1 MTNKQKMRKRRRALL
16 CVFAAFAFSFNPLGK
31 IAYATPKQDTSV
43 VNYVKTQEETSNS
56 IQNQPISSY
65 WYPEDL
71 LKWSANNDK
80 DAKFNKSTVPL
91 AKRVEKDKLDTINDT
106 QNKDVKVVA
115 ISIMNANTS
124 GNPSQGSNKFSANTF
139 SYWQYIDKL
148 VYWGGSA
155 GEGLIVPPSPD
166 VTDSAHRNGVPVLGT
181 VFFPMTAH
189 GGKMEWLNKF
199 LEKDS
204 NGNFPIVDKLIEVA
218 ENYGF
223 DGWFINQETEGTEQE
238 PLTPEHAKLM
248 QELIKQ
254 FKAKSNGKFEIMWYD
269 SMTKDGDMDW
279 QNALTDKNEYFLLDG
294 DKNKVA
300 DSMFLNFWWTYNSLK
315 DKDLLRVSNEKA
327 KEIGINPYDLYAGI
341 DVQANGYKTPLRW
354 THYQRDDQAPFTSLG
369 LYCPSW
375 TYFDAKTPE
384 QFQENESR
392 LWVNEHGD
400 PSKATNAQGVDWRGI
415 STYSVE
421 KSAVT
426 SLPFTT
432 NFNMGNGYDFYVD
445 GNKVSTQDWNNRSL
459 NDIMPTYRWVISNEE
474 NNNVKADID
483 YTNAYYGGNSIKLSG
498 YLAEG
503 KASTIKLY
511 SSDLTLPEGVQFT
524 TTAKANGNTV
534 DMDLVLTFHDGTET
548 TISADKKLGTDWT
561 KLTYDVSPYV
571 GKSIKT
577 ISYKLSS
584 PVCVDNFSANL
595 GNITIEIPNSSSKVN
610 ISNSKLND
618 VDFKGGIYAGAR
630 LSWSPEGNSSDVHHY
645 EIYRV
650 MNGGT
655 KVLLGATPNT
665 SYYVS
670 DLRRNDKETNTNFE
684 VVAVNKNFNRGNSQS
699 INMEWPAYPAPT
711 ASFKVSNTLIAP
723 GQSVTFTNTSS
734 EVTEEI
740 QWKFPGAKVESSTEQ
755 NPTVTYEKE
764 GVYPVTLTAKNSS
777 GENVETKTELIT
789 VTNAAKDGL
798 VNLSLNKSA
807 TASSFVNENEAPQY
821 ALDGNV
827 KTKWCA
833 VGSAPHTL
841 TIDLGDIKTIG
852 ELEISHAEAG
862 GESSGMNTKAYS
874 LEVSNDGENFTPV
887 LNVDD
892 NTKAI
897 SNDAFPVTKARYVR
911 LNIIQP
917 TQGADSAA
925 RIYEVAVK
933 GLDGNVDL
941 PPVINPDDSNKP
953 VDPDNPNNPDK
964 PNNPES
970 PDNPGNTDKPV
981 NPDQPGDSE
990 KPENPNKPGDTE
1002 NSGEKPSEPSA
1013 LVSKE
1018 ITENS
1023 ALLSWKAPEKVDLI
1037 KEYVIYQDGKEIGR
1051 VPADKTPL
1059 EFLAKDLKPNT
1070 KYNFQVSSIDK
1081 NGKESDKISLE
1092 VTTNKKDN
1100 GNLPN
1105 TGSPIGAG
1113 ALATTGIAL
1122 SSAGVYLTL
1131 KKKRK

>member
-1 MTNKQKMRKRRRALL
+1 
-16 CVFAAFAFSFNPLGK
+16 
-31 IAYATPKQDTSV
+31 
-43 VNYVKTQEETSNS
+43 
-56 IQNQPISSY
+56 
-65 WYPEDL
+65 
-71 LKWSANNDK
+71 
-80 DAKFNKSTVPL
+80 
-91 AKRVEKDKLDTINDT
+91 
-106 QNKDVKVVA
+106 
-115 ISIMNANTS
+115 
-124 GNPSQGSNKFSANTF
+124 
-139 SYWQYIDKL
+139 
-148 VYWGGSA
+148 
-155 GEGLIVPPSPD
+155 
-166 VTDSAHRNGVPVLGT
+166 
-181 VFFPMTAH
+181 
-189 GGKMEWLNKF
+189 
-199 LEKDS
+199 
-204 NGNFPIVDKLIEVA
+204 
-218 ENYGF
+218 
-223 DGWFINQETEGTEQE
+223 
-238 PLTPEHAKLM
+238 
-248 QELIKQ
+248 
-254 FKAKSNGKFEIMWYD
+254 
-269 SMTKDGDMDW
+269 
-279 QNALTDKNEYFLLDG
+279 
-294 DKNKVA
+294 
-300 DSMFLNFWWTYNSLK
+300 
-315 DKDLLRVSNEKA
+315 
-327 KEIGINPYDLYAGI
+327 
-341 DVQANGYKTPLRW
+341 
-354 THYQRDDQAPFTSLG
+354 
-369 LYCPSW
+369 
-375 TYFDAKTPE
+375 
-384 QFQENESR
+384 
-392 LWVNEHGD
+392 
-400 PSKATNAQGVDWRGI
+400 
-415 STYSVE
+415 
-421 KSAVT
+421 
-426 SLPFTT
+426 
-432 NFNMGNGYDFYVD
+432 
-445 GNKVSTQDWNNRSL
+445 
-459 NDIMPTYRWVISNEE
+459 
-474 NNNVKADID
+474 
-483 YTNAYYGGNSIKLSG
+483 
-498 YLAEG
+498 
-503 KASTIKLY
+503 
-511 SSDLTLPEGVQFT
+511 
-524 TTAKANGNTV
+524 
-534 DMDLVLTFHDGTET
+534 MDLVLTFHDGTET
-548 TISADKKLGTDWT
+548 TISANKKLSTDWT
-561 KLTYDVSPYV
+561 KLTYDISPYV

-610 ISNSKLND
+610 ISNAKLND
-618 VDFKGGIYAGAR
+618 VDFKDGIYAGAR
-630 LSWSPEGNSSDVHHY
+630 LSWNPEGNSSEVHHY

-650 MNGGT
+650 MNDGT

-684 VVAVNKNFNRGNSQS
+684 VVAVNKNYNRGNSQS
-699 INMEWPAYPAPT
+699 INMEWPSYPSPT

-740 QWKFPGAKVESSTEQ
+740 QWKFPGAKVENSTEQ

-807 TASSFVNENEAPQY
+807 KASSFVNENEAPQY

-841 TIDLGDIKTIG
+841 TIDLGGIKTIG

-874 LEVSNDGENFTPV
+874 LEVSNDGEKFTPV
-887 LNVDD
+887 LNID
-892 NTKAI
+892 NNIKAI

-925 RIYEVAVK
+925 RIYEVSVK
-933 GLDGNVDL
+933 GLDGNMDL

-953 VDPDNPNNPDK
+953 F
-964 PNNPES
+964 
-970 PDNPGNTDKPV
+970 

-1023 ALLSWKAPEKVDLI
+1023 TLLSWKAPEKVDLI

-1081 NGKESDKISLE
+1081 IGKESDKISLE
-1092 VTTNKKDN
+1092 ITTNKKDN

-1105 TGSPIGAG
+1105 TGLPIGAG

-1122 SSAGVYLTL
+1122 SSTGVYLTL
-1131 KKKRK
+1131 KKKKENK

>member
-1 MTNKQKMRKRRRALL
+1 M
-16 CVFAAFAFSFNPLGK
+16 
-31 IAYATPKQDTSV
+31 
-43 VNYVKTQEETSNS
+43 
-56 IQNQPISSY
+56 
-65 WYPEDL
+65 
-71 LKWSANNDK
+71 
-80 DAKFNKSTVPL
+80 
-91 AKRVEKDKLDTINDT
+91 
-106 QNKDVKVVA
+106 
-115 ISIMNANTS
+115 
-124 GNPSQGSNKFSANTF
+124 
-139 SYWQYIDKL
+139 
-148 VYWGGSA
+148 
-155 GEGLIVPPSPD
+155 
-166 VTDSAHRNGVPVLGT
+166 
-181 VFFPMTAH
+181 
-189 GGKMEWLNKF
+189 
-199 LEKDS
+199 
-204 NGNFPIVDKLIEVA
+204 
-218 ENYGF
+218 
-223 DGWFINQETEGTEQE
+223 
-238 PLTPEHAKLM
+238 
-248 QELIKQ
+248 
-254 FKAKSNGKFEIMWYD
+254 
-269 SMTKDGDMDW
+269 
-279 QNALTDKNEYFLLDG
+279 
-294 DKNKVA
+294 
-300 DSMFLNFWWTYNSLK
+300 
-315 DKDLLRVSNEKA
+315 
-327 KEIGINPYDLYAGI
+327 
-341 DVQANGYKTPLRW
+341 
-354 THYQRDDQAPFTSLG
+354 
-369 LYCPSW
+369 
-375 TYFDAKTPE
+375 
-384 QFQENESR
+384 
-392 LWVNEHGD
+392 
-400 PSKATNAQGVDWRGI
+400 
-415 STYSVE
+415 
-421 KSAVT
+421 
-426 SLPFTT
+426 
-432 NFNMGNGYDFYVD
+432 
-445 GNKVSTQDWNNRSL
+445 
-459 NDIMPTYRWVISNEE
+459 
-474 NNNVKADID
+474 
-483 YTNAYYGGNSIKLSG
+483 
-498 YLAEG
+498 
-503 KASTIKLY
+503 
-511 SSDLTLPEGVQFT
+511 
-524 TTAKANGNTV
+524 
-534 DMDLVLTFHDGTET
+534 
-548 TISADKKLGTDWT
+548 
-561 KLTYDVSPYV
+561 
-571 GKSIKT
+571 
-577 ISYKLSS
+577 
-584 PVCVDNFSANL
+584 
-595 GNITIEIPNSSSKVN
+595 
-610 ISNSKLND
+610 
-618 VDFKGGIYAGAR
+618 
-630 LSWSPEGNSSDVHHY
+630 
-645 EIYRV
+645 
-650 MNGGT
+650 
-655 KVLLGATPNT
+655 
-665 SYYVS
+665 
-670 DLRRNDKETNTNFE
+670 
-684 VVAVNKNFNRGNSQS
+684 
-699 INMEWPAYPAPT
+699 
-711 ASFKVSNTLIAP
+711 
-723 GQSVTFTNTSS
+723 
-734 EVTEEI
+734 
-740 QWKFPGAKVESSTEQ
+740 
-755 NPTVTYEKE
+755 
-764 GVYPVTLTAKNSS
+764 
-777 GENVETKTELIT
+777 ETKTELIT

-1023 ALLSWKAPEKVDLI
+1023 ALLSWKAPEKIDLI
-1037 KEYVIYQDGKEIGR
+1037 QEYVIYQDGKEIGR

>member
-1 MTNKQKMRKRRRALL
+1 
-16 CVFAAFAFSFNPLGK
+16 
-31 IAYATPKQDTSV
+31 
-43 VNYVKTQEETSNS
+43 
-56 IQNQPISSY
+56 
-65 WYPEDL
+65 
-71 LKWSANNDK
+71 
-80 DAKFNKSTVPL
+80 
-91 AKRVEKDKLDTINDT
+91 
-106 QNKDVKVVA
+106 
-115 ISIMNANTS
+115 
-124 GNPSQGSNKFSANTF
+124 
-139 SYWQYIDKL
+139 
-148 VYWGGSA
+148 
-155 GEGLIVPPSPD
+155 
-166 VTDSAHRNGVPVLGT
+166 
-181 VFFPMTAH
+181 
-189 GGKMEWLNKF
+189 
-199 LEKDS
+199 
-204 NGNFPIVDKLIEVA
+204 
-218 ENYGF
+218 
-223 DGWFINQETEGTEQE
+223 
-238 PLTPEHAKLM
+238 
-248 QELIKQ
+248 
-254 FKAKSNGKFEIMWYD
+254 
-269 SMTKDGDMDW
+269 
-279 QNALTDKNEYFLLDG
+279 
-294 DKNKVA
+294 
-300 DSMFLNFWWTYNSLK
+300 
-315 DKDLLRVSNEKA
+315 
-327 KEIGINPYDLYAGI
+327 
-341 DVQANGYKTPLRW
+341 
-354 THYQRDDQAPFTSLG
+354 
-369 LYCPSW
+369 
-375 TYFDAKTPE
+375 
-384 QFQENESR
+384 
-392 LWVNEHGD
+392 
-400 PSKATNAQGVDWRGI
+400 
-415 STYSVE
+415 
-421 KSAVT
+421 
-426 SLPFTT
+426 
-432 NFNMGNGYDFYVD
+432 
-445 GNKVSTQDWNNRSL
+445 
-459 NDIMPTYRWVISNEE
+459 
-474 NNNVKADID
+474 
-483 YTNAYYGGNSIKLSG
+483 
-498 YLAEG
+498 
-503 KASTIKLY
+503 
-511 SSDLTLPEGVQFT
+511 
-524 TTAKANGNTV
+524 
-534 DMDLVLTFHDGTET
+534 MDLVLTFHDGTET
-548 TISADKKLGTDWT
+548 TISANKKLSTDWT
-561 KLTYDVSPYV
+561 KLTYDISPYV

-610 ISNSKLND
+610 ISNAKLND
-618 VDFKGGIYAGAR
+618 VDFKDGIYAGAR
-630 LSWSPEGNSSDVHHY
+630 LSWNPEGNSSEVHHY

-650 MNGGT
+650 MNDGT

-684 VVAVNKNFNRGNSQS
+684 VVAVNKNYNRGNSQS
-699 INMEWPAYPAPT
+699 INMEWPSYPSPT

-740 QWKFPGAKVESSTEQ
+740 QWKFPGAKVENSTEQ

-807 TASSFVNENEAPQY
+807 KASSFVNENEAPQY

-841 TIDLGDIKTIG
+841 TIDLGGIKTIG

-874 LEVSNDGENFTPV
+874 LEVSNDGEKFTPV
-887 LNVDD
+887 LNID
-892 NTKAI
+892 NNIKAI

-925 RIYEVAVK
+925 RIYEVSVK
-933 GLDGNVDL
+933 GLDGNMDL

-953 VDPDNPNNPDK
+953 F
-964 PNNPES
+964 
-970 PDNPGNTDKPV
+970 

-1023 ALLSWKAPEKVDLI
+1023 TLLSWKAPEKVDLI

-1081 NGKESDKISLE
+1081 IGKESDKISLE
-1092 VTTNKKDN
+1092 ITTNKKDN

-1105 TGSPIGAG
+1105 TGLPIGAG

-1122 SSAGVYLTL
+1122 SSTGVYLTL

>member
-1 MTNKQKMRKRRRALL
+1 
-16 CVFAAFAFSFNPLGK
+16 
-31 IAYATPKQDTSV
+31 
-43 VNYVKTQEETSNS
+43 
-56 IQNQPISSY
+56 
-65 WYPEDL
+65 
-71 LKWSANNDK
+71 
-80 DAKFNKSTVPL
+80 
-91 AKRVEKDKLDTINDT
+91 
-106 QNKDVKVVA
+106 
-115 ISIMNANTS
+115 
-124 GNPSQGSNKFSANTF
+124 
-139 SYWQYIDKL
+139 
-148 VYWGGSA
+148 
-155 GEGLIVPPSPD
+155 
-166 VTDSAHRNGVPVLGT
+166 
-181 VFFPMTAH
+181 
-189 GGKMEWLNKF
+189 
-199 LEKDS
+199 
-204 NGNFPIVDKLIEVA
+204 
-218 ENYGF
+218 
-223 DGWFINQETEGTEQE
+223 
-238 PLTPEHAKLM
+238 
-248 QELIKQ
+248 
-254 FKAKSNGKFEIMWYD
+254 
-269 SMTKDGDMDW
+269 
-279 QNALTDKNEYFLLDG
+279 
-294 DKNKVA
+294 
-300 DSMFLNFWWTYNSLK
+300 
-315 DKDLLRVSNEKA
+315 
-327 KEIGINPYDLYAGI
+327 
-341 DVQANGYKTPLRW
+341 
-354 THYQRDDQAPFTSLG
+354 
-369 LYCPSW
+369 
-375 TYFDAKTPE
+375 
-384 QFQENESR
+384 
-392 LWVNEHGD
+392 
-400 PSKATNAQGVDWRGI
+400 
-415 STYSVE
+415 
-421 KSAVT
+421 
-426 SLPFTT
+426 
-432 NFNMGNGYDFYVD
+432 
-445 GNKVSTQDWNNRSL
+445 
-459 NDIMPTYRWVISNEE
+459 
-474 NNNVKADID
+474 
-483 YTNAYYGGNSIKLSG
+483 
-498 YLAEG
+498 
-503 KASTIKLY
+503 
-511 SSDLTLPEGVQFT
+511 
-524 TTAKANGNTV
+524 
-534 DMDLVLTFHDGTET
+534 MDLVLTFHDGTET
-548 TISADKKLGTDWT
+548 TISANKKLSTDWT
-561 KLTYDVSPYV
+561 KLTYDISPYV

-610 ISNSKLND
+610 ISNAKLND
-618 VDFKGGIYAGAR
+618 VDFKDGIYAGAR
-630 LSWSPEGNSSDVHHY
+630 LSWNPEGNSSEVHHY

-650 MNGGT
+650 MNDGT

-684 VVAVNKNFNRGNSQS
+684 VIAVNKNYNRGNSQS
-699 INMEWPAYPAPT
+699 INMEWPSYPSPT

-807 TASSFVNENEAPQY
+807 KASSFVNENEAPQY

-841 TIDLGDIKTIG
+841 TIDLGGIKTIG

-874 LEVSNDGENFTPV
+874 LEVSNDGEKFTPV

-925 RIYEVAVK
+925 RIYEVSVK
-933 GLDGNVDL
+933 GLDGNMDL

-953 VDPDNPNNPDK
+953 F
-964 PNNPES
+964 
-970 PDNPGNTDKPV
+970 

-1023 ALLSWKAPEKVDLI
+1023 TLLSWKAPEKVDLI

-1081 NGKESDKISLE
+1081 IGKESDKISLE
-1092 VTTNKKDN
+1092 ITTNKKDN

-1105 TGSPIGAG
+1105 TGLPIGAG

-1122 SSAGVYLTL
+1122 SSTGVYLTL
-1131 KKKRK
+1131 KKKKENK

>member
-1 MTNKQKMRKRRRALL
+1 
-16 CVFAAFAFSFNPLGK
+16 
-31 IAYATPKQDTSV
+31 
-43 VNYVKTQEETSNS
+43 
-56 IQNQPISSY
+56 
-65 WYPEDL
+65 
-71 LKWSANNDK
+71 
-80 DAKFNKSTVPL
+80 
-91 AKRVEKDKLDTINDT
+91 
-106 QNKDVKVVA
+106 
-115 ISIMNANTS
+115 
-124 GNPSQGSNKFSANTF
+124 
-139 SYWQYIDKL
+139 
-148 VYWGGSA
+148 
-155 GEGLIVPPSPD
+155 
-166 VTDSAHRNGVPVLGT
+166 
-181 VFFPMTAH
+181 
-189 GGKMEWLNKF
+189 
-199 LEKDS
+199 
-204 NGNFPIVDKLIEVA
+204 
-218 ENYGF
+218 
-223 DGWFINQETEGTEQE
+223 
-238 PLTPEHAKLM
+238 
-248 QELIKQ
+248 
-254 FKAKSNGKFEIMWYD
+254 
-269 SMTKDGDMDW
+269 
-279 QNALTDKNEYFLLDG
+279 
-294 DKNKVA
+294 
-300 DSMFLNFWWTYNSLK
+300 
-315 DKDLLRVSNEKA
+315 
-327 KEIGINPYDLYAGI
+327 
-341 DVQANGYKTPLRW
+341 
-354 THYQRDDQAPFTSLG
+354 
-369 LYCPSW
+369 
-375 TYFDAKTPE
+375 
-384 QFQENESR
+384 
-392 LWVNEHGD
+392 
-400 PSKATNAQGVDWRGI
+400 
-415 STYSVE
+415 
-421 KSAVT
+421 
-426 SLPFTT
+426 
-432 NFNMGNGYDFYVD
+432 
-445 GNKVSTQDWNNRSL
+445 
-459 NDIMPTYRWVISNEE
+459 
-474 NNNVKADID
+474 
-483 YTNAYYGGNSIKLSG
+483 
-498 YLAEG
+498 
-503 KASTIKLY
+503 
-511 SSDLTLPEGVQFT
+511 
-524 TTAKANGNTV
+524 
-534 DMDLVLTFHDGTET
+534 MDLVLTFHDGTET
-548 TISADKKLGTDWT
+548 TISADKKLSTDWT
-561 KLTYDVSPYV
+561 KLTYDISPYV

-610 ISNSKLND
+610 ISNAKLND
-618 VDFKGGIYAGAR
+618 VDFKDGIYAGAR
-630 LSWSPEGNSSDVHHY
+630 LSWNPEGNSSEVHHY

-650 MNGGT
+650 MNDGT

-684 VVAVNKNFNRGNSQS
+684 VIAVNKNYNRGNSQS
-699 INMEWPAYPAPT
+699 INMEWPSYPSPT

-807 TASSFVNENEAPQY
+807 KASSFVNENEAPQY

-841 TIDLGDIKTIG
+841 TIDLGGIKTIG

-874 LEVSNDGENFTPV
+874 LEVSNDGEKFTPV
-887 LNVDD
+887 LNID
-892 NTKAI
+892 NNIKAI

-925 RIYEVAVK
+925 RIYEVSVK
-933 GLDGNVDL
+933 GLDGNMDL

-953 VDPDNPNNPDK
+953 F
-964 PNNPES
+964 
-970 PDNPGNTDKPV
+970 

-1023 ALLSWKAPEKVDLI
+1023 TLLSWKAPEKVDLI

-1081 NGKESDKISLE
+1081 IGKESDKISLE
-1092 VTTNKKDN
+1092 ITTNKKDN

-1105 TGSPIGAG
+1105 TGLPIGAG

-1122 SSAGVYLTL
+1122 SSTGVYLTL
-1131 KKKRK
+1131 KKKKENK

>member
-1 MTNKQKMRKRRRALL
+1 
-16 CVFAAFAFSFNPLGK
+16 
-31 IAYATPKQDTSV
+31 
-43 VNYVKTQEETSNS
+43 
-56 IQNQPISSY
+56 
-65 WYPEDL
+65 
-71 LKWSANNDK
+71 
-80 DAKFNKSTVPL
+80 
-91 AKRVEKDKLDTINDT
+91 
-106 QNKDVKVVA
+106 
-115 ISIMNANTS
+115 
-124 GNPSQGSNKFSANTF
+124 
-139 SYWQYIDKL
+139 
-148 VYWGGSA
+148 
-155 GEGLIVPPSPD
+155 
-166 VTDSAHRNGVPVLGT
+166 
-181 VFFPMTAH
+181 
-189 GGKMEWLNKF
+189 
-199 LEKDS
+199 
-204 NGNFPIVDKLIEVA
+204 
-218 ENYGF
+218 
-223 DGWFINQETEGTEQE
+223 
-238 PLTPEHAKLM
+238 
-248 QELIKQ
+248 
-254 FKAKSNGKFEIMWYD
+254 
-269 SMTKDGDMDW
+269 
-279 QNALTDKNEYFLLDG
+279 
-294 DKNKVA
+294 
-300 DSMFLNFWWTYNSLK
+300 
-315 DKDLLRVSNEKA
+315 
-327 KEIGINPYDLYAGI
+327 
-341 DVQANGYKTPLRW
+341 
-354 THYQRDDQAPFTSLG
+354 
-369 LYCPSW
+369 
-375 TYFDAKTPE
+375 
-384 QFQENESR
+384 
-392 LWVNEHGD
+392 
-400 PSKATNAQGVDWRGI
+400 
-415 STYSVE
+415 
-421 KSAVT
+421 
-426 SLPFTT
+426 
-432 NFNMGNGYDFYVD
+432 
-445 GNKVSTQDWNNRSL
+445 
-459 NDIMPTYRWVISNEE
+459 
-474 NNNVKADID
+474 
-483 YTNAYYGGNSIKLSG
+483 
-498 YLAEG
+498 
-503 KASTIKLY
+503 
-511 SSDLTLPEGVQFT
+511 
-524 TTAKANGNTV
+524 
-534 DMDLVLTFHDGTET
+534 MDLVLTFHDGTET
-548 TISADKKLGTDWT
+548 TISANKKLSTDWT
-561 KLTYDVSPYV
+561 KLTYDISPYV

-610 ISNSKLND
+610 ISNAKLND
-618 VDFKGGIYAGAR
+618 VDFKDGIYAGAR
-630 LSWSPEGNSSDVHHY
+630 LSWNPEGNSSEVHHY

-650 MNGGT
+650 MNDGT

-684 VVAVNKNFNRGNSQS
+684 VIAVNKNYNRGNSQS
-699 INMEWPAYPAPT
+699 INMEWPSYPSPT

-807 TASSFVNENEAPQY
+807 KASSFVNENEAPQY

-841 TIDLGDIKTIG
+841 TIDLGGIKTIG

-862 GESSGMNTKAYS
+862 GKSSGMNTKAYS
-874 LEVSNDGENFTPV
+874 LEVSNDGEKFTPV
-887 LNVDD
+887 LNID
-892 NTKAI
+892 NNIKAI

-925 RIYEVAVK
+925 RIYEVSVK
-933 GLDGNVDL
+933 GLDGNMDL

-953 VDPDNPNNPDK
+953 F
-964 PNNPES
+964 
-970 PDNPGNTDKPV
+970 

-1023 ALLSWKAPEKVDLI
+1023 TLLSWKAPEKVDLI

-1081 NGKESDKISLE
+1081 IGKESDKISLE
-1092 VTTNKKDN
+1092 ITTNKKDN

-1105 TGSPIGAG
+1105 TGLPIGAG

-1122 SSAGVYLTL
+1122 SSTGVYLTL
-1131 KKKRK
+1131 KKKKENK

>member
-1 MTNKQKMRKRRRALL
+1 
-16 CVFAAFAFSFNPLGK
+16 
-31 IAYATPKQDTSV
+31 
-43 VNYVKTQEETSNS
+43 
-56 IQNQPISSY
+56 
-65 WYPEDL
+65 
-71 LKWSANNDK
+71 
-80 DAKFNKSTVPL
+80 
-91 AKRVEKDKLDTINDT
+91 
-106 QNKDVKVVA
+106 
-115 ISIMNANTS
+115 
-124 GNPSQGSNKFSANTF
+124 
-139 SYWQYIDKL
+139 
-148 VYWGGSA
+148 
-155 GEGLIVPPSPD
+155 
-166 VTDSAHRNGVPVLGT
+166 
-181 VFFPMTAH
+181 
-189 GGKMEWLNKF
+189 
-199 LEKDS
+199 
-204 NGNFPIVDKLIEVA
+204 
-218 ENYGF
+218 
-223 DGWFINQETEGTEQE
+223 
-238 PLTPEHAKLM
+238 
-248 QELIKQ
+248 
-254 FKAKSNGKFEIMWYD
+254 
-269 SMTKDGDMDW
+269 
-279 QNALTDKNEYFLLDG
+279 
-294 DKNKVA
+294 
-300 DSMFLNFWWTYNSLK
+300 
-315 DKDLLRVSNEKA
+315 
-327 KEIGINPYDLYAGI
+327 
-341 DVQANGYKTPLRW
+341 
-354 THYQRDDQAPFTSLG
+354 
-369 LYCPSW
+369 
-375 TYFDAKTPE
+375 
-384 QFQENESR
+384 
-392 LWVNEHGD
+392 
-400 PSKATNAQGVDWRGI
+400 
-415 STYSVE
+415 
-421 KSAVT
+421 
-426 SLPFTT
+426 
-432 NFNMGNGYDFYVD
+432 
-445 GNKVSTQDWNNRSL
+445 
-459 NDIMPTYRWVISNEE
+459 
-474 NNNVKADID
+474 
-483 YTNAYYGGNSIKLSG
+483 
-498 YLAEG
+498 
-503 KASTIKLY
+503 
-511 SSDLTLPEGVQFT
+511 
-524 TTAKANGNTV
+524 
-534 DMDLVLTFHDGTET
+534 MDLVLIFHDGTET
-548 TISADKKLGTDWT
+548 TISANKKLSTDWT
-561 KLTYDVSPYV
+561 KLTYDISPYV

-610 ISNSKLND
+610 ISNAKLND
-618 VDFKGGIYAGAR
+618 VDFKDGIYAGAR
-630 LSWSPEGNSSDVHHY
+630 LSWNPEGNSSEVHHY

-650 MNGGT
+650 MNDGT

-684 VVAVNKNFNRGNSQS
+684 VIAVNKNYNRGNSQS
-699 INMEWPAYPAPT
+699 INMEWPSYPSPT

-807 TASSFVNENEAPQY
+807 KASSFVNENEAPQY

-841 TIDLGDIKTIG
+841 TIDLGGIKTIG

-874 LEVSNDGENFTPV
+874 LEVSNDGEKFTPV
-887 LNVDD
+887 LNID
-892 NTKAI
+892 NNIKAI

-925 RIYEVAVK
+925 RIYEVSVK
-933 GLDGNVDL
+933 GLDGNMDL

-953 VDPDNPNNPDK
+953 F
-964 PNNPES
+964 
-970 PDNPGNTDKPV
+970 

-1023 ALLSWKAPEKVDLI
+1023 TLLSWKAPEKVDLI

-1081 NGKESDKISLE
+1081 IGKESDKISLE
-1092 VTTNKKDN
+1092 ITTNKKDN

-1105 TGSPIGAG
+1105 TGLPIGAG

-1122 SSAGVYLTL
+1122 SSTGVYLTL
-1131 KKKRK
+1131 KKKKENK

>member
-1 MTNKQKMRKRRRALL
+1 
-16 CVFAAFAFSFNPLGK
+16 
-31 IAYATPKQDTSV
+31 
-43 VNYVKTQEETSNS
+43 
-56 IQNQPISSY
+56 
-65 WYPEDL
+65 
-71 LKWSANNDK
+71 
-80 DAKFNKSTVPL
+80 
-91 AKRVEKDKLDTINDT
+91 
-106 QNKDVKVVA
+106 
-115 ISIMNANTS
+115 
-124 GNPSQGSNKFSANTF
+124 
-139 SYWQYIDKL
+139 
-148 VYWGGSA
+148 
-155 GEGLIVPPSPD
+155 
-166 VTDSAHRNGVPVLGT
+166 
-181 VFFPMTAH
+181 
-189 GGKMEWLNKF
+189 
-199 LEKDS
+199 
-204 NGNFPIVDKLIEVA
+204 
-218 ENYGF
+218 
-223 DGWFINQETEGTEQE
+223 
-238 PLTPEHAKLM
+238 
-248 QELIKQ
+248 
-254 FKAKSNGKFEIMWYD
+254 
-269 SMTKDGDMDW
+269 
-279 QNALTDKNEYFLLDG
+279 
-294 DKNKVA
+294 
-300 DSMFLNFWWTYNSLK
+300 
-315 DKDLLRVSNEKA
+315 
-327 KEIGINPYDLYAGI
+327 
-341 DVQANGYKTPLRW
+341 
-354 THYQRDDQAPFTSLG
+354 
-369 LYCPSW
+369 
-375 TYFDAKTPE
+375 
-384 QFQENESR
+384 
-392 LWVNEHGD
+392 
-400 PSKATNAQGVDWRGI
+400 
-415 STYSVE
+415 
-421 KSAVT
+421 
-426 SLPFTT
+426 
-432 NFNMGNGYDFYVD
+432 
-445 GNKVSTQDWNNRSL
+445 
-459 NDIMPTYRWVISNEE
+459 
-474 NNNVKADID
+474 
-483 YTNAYYGGNSIKLSG
+483 
-498 YLAEG
+498 
-503 KASTIKLY
+503 
-511 SSDLTLPEGVQFT
+511 
-524 TTAKANGNTV
+524 
-534 DMDLVLTFHDGTET
+534 MDLVLTFHDGTET
-548 TISADKKLGTDWT
+548 TISANKKLSTDWT
-561 KLTYDVSPYV
+561 KLTYDISPYV

-610 ISNSKLND
+610 ISNAKLND
-618 VDFKGGIYAGAR
+618 VDFKDGIYAGAR
-630 LSWSPEGNSSDVHHY
+630 LSWSPEGNSSDVHNY

-650 MNGGT
+650 MNDGT

-684 VVAVNKNFNRGNSQS
+684 VIAVNKNYNRGNSQS
-699 INMEWPAYPAPT
+699 INMEWPSYPSPT

-807 TASSFVNENEAPQY
+807 KASSFVNENEAPQY

-841 TIDLGDIKTIG
+841 TIDLGGIKTIG

-874 LEVSNDGENFTPV
+874 LEVSNDGEKFTPV

-925 RIYEVAVK
+925 RIYEVSVK
-933 GLDGNVDL
+933 GLDGNMDL

-953 VDPDNPNNPDK
+953 F
-964 PNNPES
+964 
-970 PDNPGNTDKPV
+970 

-1023 ALLSWKAPEKVDLI
+1023 TLLSWKAPEKVDLI

-1081 NGKESDKISLE
+1081 IGKESDKISLE
-1092 VTTNKKDN
+1092 ITTNKKDN

-1105 TGSPIGAG
+1105 TGLPIGAG

-1122 SSAGVYLTL
+1122 SSTGVYLTL
-1131 KKKRK
+1131 KKKKENK

>member
-1 MTNKQKMRKRRRALL
+1 
-16 CVFAAFAFSFNPLGK
+16 
-31 IAYATPKQDTSV
+31 
-43 VNYVKTQEETSNS
+43 
-56 IQNQPISSY
+56 
-65 WYPEDL
+65 
-71 LKWSANNDK
+71 
-80 DAKFNKSTVPL
+80 
-91 AKRVEKDKLDTINDT
+91 
-106 QNKDVKVVA
+106 
-115 ISIMNANTS
+115 
-124 GNPSQGSNKFSANTF
+124 
-139 SYWQYIDKL
+139 
-148 VYWGGSA
+148 
-155 GEGLIVPPSPD
+155 
-166 VTDSAHRNGVPVLGT
+166 
-181 VFFPMTAH
+181 
-189 GGKMEWLNKF
+189 
-199 LEKDS
+199 
-204 NGNFPIVDKLIEVA
+204 
-218 ENYGF
+218 
-223 DGWFINQETEGTEQE
+223 
-238 PLTPEHAKLM
+238 
-248 QELIKQ
+248 
-254 FKAKSNGKFEIMWYD
+254 
-269 SMTKDGDMDW
+269 
-279 QNALTDKNEYFLLDG
+279 
-294 DKNKVA
+294 
-300 DSMFLNFWWTYNSLK
+300 
-315 DKDLLRVSNEKA
+315 
-327 KEIGINPYDLYAGI
+327 
-341 DVQANGYKTPLRW
+341 
-354 THYQRDDQAPFTSLG
+354 
-369 LYCPSW
+369 
-375 TYFDAKTPE
+375 
-384 QFQENESR
+384 
-392 LWVNEHGD
+392 
-400 PSKATNAQGVDWRGI
+400 
-415 STYSVE
+415 
-421 KSAVT
+421 
-426 SLPFTT
+426 
-432 NFNMGNGYDFYVD
+432 
-445 GNKVSTQDWNNRSL
+445 
-459 NDIMPTYRWVISNEE
+459 
-474 NNNVKADID
+474 
-483 YTNAYYGGNSIKLSG
+483 
-498 YLAEG
+498 
-503 KASTIKLY
+503 
-511 SSDLTLPEGVQFT
+511 
-524 TTAKANGNTV
+524 
-534 DMDLVLTFHDGTET
+534 MDLVLTFHDGTET
-548 TISADKKLGTDWT
+548 TISADKKLSTDWT
-561 KLTYDVSPYV
+561 KLTYDISPYV

-584 PVCVDNFSANL
+584 PVCVDNFLANL

-610 ISNSKLND
+610 ISNAKLND
-618 VDFKGGIYAGAR
+618 VDFKDGIYAGAR
-630 LSWSPEGNSSDVHHY
+630 LSWNPEGNSSEVHHY

-650 MNGGT
+650 MNDGT

-684 VVAVNKNFNRGNSQS
+684 VIAVNKNYNRGNSQS
-699 INMEWPAYPAPT
+699 INMEWPSYPSPT

-807 TASSFVNENEAPQY
+807 KASSFVNENEAPQY

-841 TIDLGDIKTIG
+841 TIDLGGIKTIG

-874 LEVSNDGENFTPV
+874 LEVSNDGEKFTPV
-887 LNVDD
+887 LNID
-892 NTKAI
+892 NNIKAI

-925 RIYEVAVK
+925 RIYEVSVK
-933 GLDGNVDL
+933 GLDGNMDL

-953 VDPDNPNNPDK
+953 F
-964 PNNPES
+964 
-970 PDNPGNTDKPV
+970 

-990 KPENPNKPGDTE
+990 KPENPNKSGDTE

-1081 NGKESDKISLE
+1081 IGKESDKISLE
-1092 VTTNKKDN
+1092 ITTNKKDN

-1105 TGSPIGAG
+1105 TGLPIGAG

-1122 SSAGVYLTL
+1122 SSTGVYLTL
-1131 KKKRK
+1131 KKKKENK

>member
-1 MTNKQKMRKRRRALL
+1 
-16 CVFAAFAFSFNPLGK
+16 
-31 IAYATPKQDTSV
+31 
-43 VNYVKTQEETSNS
+43 
-56 IQNQPISSY
+56 
-65 WYPEDL
+65 
-71 LKWSANNDK
+71 
-80 DAKFNKSTVPL
+80 
-91 AKRVEKDKLDTINDT
+91 
-106 QNKDVKVVA
+106 
-115 ISIMNANTS
+115 
-124 GNPSQGSNKFSANTF
+124 
-139 SYWQYIDKL
+139 
-148 VYWGGSA
+148 
-155 GEGLIVPPSPD
+155 
-166 VTDSAHRNGVPVLGT
+166 
-181 VFFPMTAH
+181 
-189 GGKMEWLNKF
+189 
-199 LEKDS
+199 
-204 NGNFPIVDKLIEVA
+204 
-218 ENYGF
+218 
-223 DGWFINQETEGTEQE
+223 
-238 PLTPEHAKLM
+238 
-248 QELIKQ
+248 
-254 FKAKSNGKFEIMWYD
+254 
-269 SMTKDGDMDW
+269 
-279 QNALTDKNEYFLLDG
+279 
-294 DKNKVA
+294 
-300 DSMFLNFWWTYNSLK
+300 
-315 DKDLLRVSNEKA
+315 
-327 KEIGINPYDLYAGI
+327 
-341 DVQANGYKTPLRW
+341 
-354 THYQRDDQAPFTSLG
+354 
-369 LYCPSW
+369 
-375 TYFDAKTPE
+375 
-384 QFQENESR
+384 
-392 LWVNEHGD
+392 
-400 PSKATNAQGVDWRGI
+400 
-415 STYSVE
+415 
-421 KSAVT
+421 
-426 SLPFTT
+426 
-432 NFNMGNGYDFYVD
+432 
-445 GNKVSTQDWNNRSL
+445 
-459 NDIMPTYRWVISNEE
+459 
-474 NNNVKADID
+474 
-483 YTNAYYGGNSIKLSG
+483 
-498 YLAEG
+498 
-503 KASTIKLY
+503 
-511 SSDLTLPEGVQFT
+511 
-524 TTAKANGNTV
+524 
-534 DMDLVLTFHDGTET
+534 MDLVLTFHDGTET
-548 TISADKKLGTDWT
+548 TISADKKLSTDWT
-561 KLTYDVSPYV
+561 KLTYDISPYV

-610 ISNSKLND
+610 ISNAKLND
-618 VDFKGGIYAGAR
+618 VDFKDGIYAGAR

-650 MNGGT
+650 MNDGT

-684 VVAVNKNFNRGNSQS
+684 VVAVNKNYNRGNSQS
-699 INMEWPAYPAPT
+699 INIEWPSYPSPA

-807 TASSFVNENEAPQY
+807 KASSFVNENEAPQY

-874 LEVSNDGENFTPV
+874 LEVSNDGEKFTPV
-887 LNVDD
+887 LNVD
-892 NTKAI
+892 NNIKAI

-925 RIYEVAVK
+925 RIYEVSVK
-933 GLDGNVDL
+933 GLDGNMDL

-953 VDPDNPNNPDK
+953 F
-964 PNNPES
+964 
-970 PDNPGNTDKPV
+970 

-1023 ALLSWKAPEKVDLI
+1023 TLLSWKAPEKVDLI

-1081 NGKESDKISLE
+1081 IGKESDKISLE
-1092 VTTNKKDN
+1092 ITTNKKDN

-1105 TGSPIGAG
+1105 TGLPIGAG

-1122 SSAGVYLTL
+1122 SSTGVYLTL
-1131 KKKRK
+1131 KKKKENK